1 MPETPYDRPSDPR
14 KRHSAAIT
22 DGPSRAGAR
31 SMLKAIG
38 FTDDDLAKPIIGVA
52 TCWIETMPCNFNH
65 RALAQKVKQGI
76 REAGGTPM
84 EFNTISVSDGVT
96 MGTEG
101 MRGSL
106 VSREVIADSIELV
119 ARSHGFDG
127 VVCLVACD
135 KTGPAAG
142 MALARLDRPGLI
154 FYTGSIH
161 PGKHN
166 GRDVTVMDVYEGIGA
181 HIAGKL
187 TNEELHQLENDA
199 CPGAGAC
206 GGQFTANTMA
216 MALEFLGLSPWQQGD
231 IPATHAGKAQAAVEV
246 GHMIMDLVDRD
257 VKASDLI
264 TRESL
269 ENALACV
276 AASGGSTNGVMH
288 LTAIAREL
296 SIPLTLAD
304 VDQIM
309 RRTPIVAN
317 LSPGGKYNATD
328 LFAAGGSALIA
339 AELVKQDLLHADR
352 PTVTG
357 QTLREIAAAASPTE
371 GQDVV
376 VTIEEPI
383 KPHGGL
389 AVLWGNLAPEGC
401 LVKLAGHDMRHFR
414 GPARVFDNEDDC
426 FAAVKRREIQAGD
439 VVVIRYE
446 GPAGGPGMRE
456 MLQVTAALIGE
467 GLGDDVALM
476 TDGRFSGAT
485 HGFMAGHV
493 APEAVRGGPI
503 GALQDGDIV
512 IFDVDARRLDVEL
525 SDDEIAER
533 LRNVKHPEPKY
544 TSGVLAKY
552 AAMVSSAS
560 DGSITRPLR

>member
-1 MPETPYDRPSDPR
+1 MSETPYDRPSDPR

-38 FTDDDLAKPIIGVA
+38 FDDEALAKPIIGVA

-119 ARSHGFDG
+119 ARSHGFDA

-135 KTGPAAG
+135 KTGPAAA
-142 MALARLDRPGLI
+142 MALARLERPGLI
-154 FYTGSIH
+154 FYTGSIA
-161 PGKHN
+161 PGLHN
-166 GRDVTVMDVYEGIGA
+166 GNDVTVMDVYEGIGA
-181 HIAGKL
+181 HIAGTL
-187 TNEELHQLENDA
+187 SNEELHQLENDA

-216 MALEFLGLSPWQQGD
+216 MALEFLGLSPTTQGD
-231 IPATHAGKAQAAVEV
+231 IPATHVTKAEAAVEI
-246 GHMIMDLVDRD
+246 GHMFMDLVERD
-257 VKASDLI
+257 VRASDLI

-269 ENALACV
+269 ENALASV

-288 LTAIAREL
+288 LIAIAREL
-296 SIPLTLAD
+296 EIPLTLED
-304 VDQIM
+304 VDRVM
-309 RRTPIVAN
+309 KRTPIVAS
-317 LSPGGKYNATD
+317 LQPGGRYNATD
-328 LFAAGGSALIA
+328 LFAAGGSSLVA
-339 AELVKQDLLHADR
+339 AELVQQDLLHVDSM
-352 PTVTG
+352 TVTG
-357 QTLREIAAAASPTE
+357 HTIGELAASARPTP
-371 GQDVV
+371 GQQVV
-376 VTIEEPI
+376 VSIAEPI
-383 KPHGGL
+383 KPNGGL

-401 LVKLAGHDMRHFR
+401 LIKLAGHDIRHFR
-414 GPARVFDNEDDC
+414 GPARVFDSEDAC
-426 FAAVKRREIQAGD
+426 FEAVKQRSIKAGD
-439 VVVIRYE
+439 VIVIRYE

-493 APEAVRGGPI
+493 SPEAVRGGPI
-503 GALQDGDIV
+503 GAIQEGDMIV
-512 IFDVDARRLDVEL
+512 FDVDARRLDIEL

-533 LRNVKHPEPKY
+533 LRNVRHPEPLY
-544 TSGVLAKY
+544 RTGVLAKY
-552 AAMVSSAS
+552 ASMVSSAS
-560 DGSITRPLR
+560 EGAVTRPL